1 MVELSRCAAG
11 RRYGAEKR
19 LAPSESLGN
28 TLSTTRKGRTGAGYC
43 NTRSWKRPFH
53 KSLLPKGRQKS
64 NLHIYIEAS
73 HSHRAR
79 STMDGIDAPHAIS
92 PNDMLA
98 LSARAPVNSILSG

>member
-1 MVELSRCAAG
+1 MVELSRYAAG
-11 RRYGAEKR
+11 RRHGPYKR
-19 LAPSESLGN
+19 LAPSGNLRN
-28 TLSTTRKGRTGAGYC
+28 TLPTTRKGRTGTECCA
-43 NTRSWKRPFH
+43 TRSWERPFH

-73 HSHRAR
+73 QSHRAR